1 MCLLSF
7 RKRIIIGFSPCLP
20 HRQKTLRSSSRR
32 RSPTANL
39 KPFWNTLGRP
49 WAPLAD
55 TFVWV
60 TLSGSVQL
68 LFAIHDL
75 ALNLFDIVLWLQE
88 AYLYLAVSPLSHWQV
103 PENCFVNG
111 QMRLAGTFGST
122 LQWEESRRSWLLA
135 ILVFFLGAPDLGMQ
149 WWSGM
154 LVGKHFFLGCGR
166 FNISTPHISTTL
178 SYSLNI
184 SRLFYFHEK
193 IFPKSTISV
202 LSGADLISSPPKAFP
217 DLISHPPW
225 TPMIFG
231 PHPRGFVSCA
241 CFLTR
246 LLAFR
251 RRTLFL
257 SPAEGPQCWYTVCG
271 PRRSVTCAWTGV
283 REIGDFLRRVID
295 AVSIPSISGDW
306 FGFSGVVSGPC
317 KIQSGENFG

>member
-7 RKRIIIGFSPCLP
+7 RKRIIIGFSTCLL

-49 WAPLAD
+49 WVPLAD

-88 AYLYLAVSPLSHWQV
+88 AYLYLSISPLSHWQV

-122 LQWEESRRSWLLA
+122 LQWEESRRSRLLA

-154 LVGKHFFLGCGR
+154 LVGKHFFLGCGH

-184 SRLFYFHEK
+184 SCLFYFHEK
-193 IFPKSTISV
+193 IFPKSTILSV
-202 LSGADLISSPPKAFP
+202 ERCRSNLISPKSFSR
-217 DLISHPPW
+217 SH
-225 TPMIFG
+225 
-231 PHPRGFVSCA
+231 
-241 CFLTR
+241 
-246 LLAFR
+246 
-251 RRTLFL
+251 
-257 SPAEGPQCWYTVCG
+257 
-271 PRRSVTCAWTGV
+271 
-283 REIGDFLRRVID
+283 
-295 AVSIPSISGDW
+295 
-306 FGFSGVVSGPC
+306 
-317 KIQSGENFG
+317 